1 MSNKLI
7 KEFNYS
13 KDKFLNNLKS
23 DNFIYAVH
31 NNTKKSILKNAK
43 LILANY
49 QNNDLNIKLLPYD
62 IKLALFYAG
71 LYDFAELNIDAWNK
85 QTQSTHQLRGRC
97 IVKQP
102 RDKSGL
108 TAKYFKELDGII
120 FIDDE
125 AVNKFAYS
133 PKNKRLDKPADYL
146 KIDEDYKNLDHIEM
160 KNQKA
165 KIVQDSDETINLI
178 RGLLLEL

>member
-23 DNFIYAVH
+23 DNFIYCVH

-43 LILANY
+43 LILRHY
-49 QNNDLNIKLLPYD
+49 QNNDLNIKLLPID
-62 IKLALFYAG
+62 IKLALNYAG

-85 QTQSTHQLRGRC
+85 QVQSTHQSRGRC
-97 IVKQP
+97 IVKAP
-102 RDKSGL
+102 RDRSGL
-108 TAKYFKELDGII
+108 TAKYFKELDSVI

-125 AVNKFAYS
+125 AVNKYAYS
-133 PKNKRLDKPADYL
+133 PKNKRLDKTAKYL
-146 KIDEDYKNLDHIEM
+146 KVDESYKSLNHAEM
-160 KNQKA
+160 KKQKSEITNDA
-165 KIVQDSDETINLI
+165 NETINLI